1 MKQDWDFVSLSDY
14 RADMDELAESAAA
27 TVAEMRRQRD
37 EARMMLAAVVEAA
50 GGHVE
55 VHDAILHR
63 IAELRLTQFRDDRSM
78 SITLKTEG

>member
-1 MKQDWDFVSLSDY
+1 MRQGWDFVSFSDY
-14 RADMDELAESAAA
+14 RSDMDELANSAAA

-55 VHDAILHR
+55 VHDAILDR

-78 SITLKTEG
+78 SITFKTEG